1 MTRRMP
7 LYSHTERDDLDDL
20 DEEEEEEG
28 EFHFEIRVVLKNEMR
43 VRRS

>member
-1 MTRRMP
+1 M
-7 LYSHTERDDLDDL
+7 YSHTERDDLDDL

-28 EFHFEIRVVLKNEMR
+28 EFQVEVQVVPKNEMR